1 MSNLLYPIF
10 LKLDKVPILVVGGG
24 NVALEKVSLMLK
36 SSPNAVVTVV
46 ATEIKE
52 EILDYQENH
61 HLTIKKRKF
70 ENADLD
76 GFQALIV
83 ATEDKLLNYQI
94 WQEAKRRNI
103 IVNVADT
110 PDLCDFYL
118 GSIVTKG
125 DLKIAISTNGKSP
138 TFAKRFR
145 EILEESLPEEL
156 DELIDNLQKFRN
168 QLTGDFE
175 YKVKKLNELTQGL
188 IVNEQ

>member
-24 NVALEKVSLMLK
+24 NVALEKVSLLFK
-36 SSPNAVVTVV
+36 SSPNAKVTLI
-46 ATEIKE
+46 APEIKE
-52 EILDYQENH
+52 EIFDYQADY
-61 HLTIKKRKF
+61 HLKIKKRKF
-70 ENADLD
+70 ENTDLE
-76 GFQALIV
+76 GFQTLIV

-94 WQEAKRRNI
+94 WQESKRRNLV
-103 IVNVADT
+103 VNVADT

-145 EILEESLPEEL
+145 EILEEALPEEIE
-156 DELIDNLQKFRN
+156 ELLDNLQQFRN
-168 QLTGDFE
+168 SLKGDFE
-175 YKVKKLNELTQGL
+175 TKVKKLNELTASL
-188 IVNEQ
+188 IEN

>member
-24 NVALEKVSLMLK
+24 NVALEKVSLMFK
-36 SSPNAVVTVV
+36 SSPNAMVTLI
-46 ATEIKE
+46 APEIKE
-52 EILDYQENH
+52 EILDYQGNH
-61 HLTIKKRKF
+61 HLKIKKRKF
-70 ENADLD
+70 NNADLE

-103 IVNVADT
+103 VVNVADT

-175 YKVKKLNELTQGL
+175 HKVKKLNELTSSLVTSNQ
-188 IVNEQ
+188 